1 MREEGNFMPNSRRIL
16 LTAAAAS
23 LGCSTVLSSPRAQT
37 ATPGSVRLVTP
48 FSEGG
53 VADIAAR
60 RFARHAVRHRGAG
73 ALPLRVENM
82 PGASGALGTAAVAR
96 AAPDGETLLLAR
108 VASSAIL
115 PATDPRTAYG
125 LDDFTWL
132 GLLDANPF
140 VIAVPAGAPFAD
152 LPALL
157 ARLHDTVQPPLRF
170 ATSGPATIL
179 DLGIRKM
186 FVLAGLPIDAAEAVA
201 TRGGGEAL
209 AAMLAGEADFLGGNL
224 GDMMEAIRAR
234 RVRPLAIAGNA
245 RLPLLPQVPST
256 AEVGLPDMAHLSGW
270 SAIAAPAG
278 LPDELAR
285 QWEGVIQRVGAD
297 PRWVRETEAEGSRP
311 IITDGAGAR
320 AHVLAQITLY
330 RDIARRLGLG

>member
-1 MREEGNFMPNSRRIL
+1 MPNSRRIL
-16 LTAAAAS
+16 LTAATFGFVPLAA
-23 LGCSTVLSSPRAQT
+23 RAQ
-37 ATPGSVRLVTP
+37 PVPVRLIAP

-60 RFARHAVRHRGAG
+60 RFARHATRHMGAG
-73 ALPLRVENM
+73 APPLRVENM

-115 PATDPRTAYG
+115 PATDPRTGYG
-125 LDDFTWL
+125 VDDFTWL

-170 ATSGPATIL
+170 ATSGPATLL

-201 TRGGGEAL
+201 TRGGGEAV
-209 AAMLAGEADFLGGNL
+209 AALLSGEADFLGGNL

-234 RVRPLAIAGNA
+234 RVRPLAIAGTA
-245 RLPLLPQVPST
+245 RLPLLPDVPST
-256 AEVGLPDMAHLSGW
+256 AEAGLPDMAYLSGW
-270 SAIAAPAG
+270 SAIAAPAR
-278 LPDELAR
+278 LPDDLTR
-285 QWEGVIQRVGAD
+285 HWEGVIQRTGAD
-297 PRWVRETEAEGSRP
+297 PRWIRETEAEGSRP
-311 IITDGAGAR
+311 LVTDGAGAR
-320 AHVLAQITLY
+320 AHVLAQIALY

>member
-1 MREEGNFMPNSRRIL
+1 MPNSRRIL
-16 LTAAAAS
+16 LTAA
-23 LGCSTVLSSPRAQT
+23 TVALMPFVARAQP
-37 ATPGSVRLVTP
+37 APVRLLAP

-60 RFARHAVRHRGAG
+60 RFARHAARHMGSGAP
-73 ALPLRVENM
+73 PLRVENM

-125 LDDFTWL
+125 VDDFTWL

-140 VIAVPAGAPFAD
+140 VIAVRMGAPFAD
-152 LPALL
+152 LRALL
-157 ARLHDTVQPPLRF
+157 SRLHDAAQPPLRF

-224 GDMMEAIRAR
+224 GEMMEAIRAR
-234 RVRPLAIAGNA
+234 RVRPLAIAGHE
-245 RLPLLPQVPST
+245 RLPLLPRVPTT
-256 AEVGLPDMAHLSGW
+256 AEAGLPDMAHLSGW

-278 LPDELAR
+278 LPDDVAR
-285 QWEGVIQRVGAD
+285 HWEGVIRRTGAD
-297 PRWVRETEAEGSRP
+297 PRWIRETEAEGSRS

-320 AHVLAQITLY
+320 AHVLAQIALY